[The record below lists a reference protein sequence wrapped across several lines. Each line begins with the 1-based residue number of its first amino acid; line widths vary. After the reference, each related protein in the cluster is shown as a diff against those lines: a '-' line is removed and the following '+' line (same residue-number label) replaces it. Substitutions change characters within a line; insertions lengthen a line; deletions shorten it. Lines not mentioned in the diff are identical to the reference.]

1 MVSAWYQA
9 PVQVS
14 ISLCLSYCMLLLYIF
29 AALIVS
35 YFHSLKVLKI
45 FRVLLLRLIPMIK
58 VSEAYALYIAVKITS
73 SYNAY
78 TVVEA
83 ALVPDPD
90 QADQLLPAPN
100 GTLIMLKLL
109 PVINWSVPA
118 QCIKSN
124 QRGGFKVNNYG
135 IQLSGTSIISLI
147 IQKMSVSLK
156 CACAWQLLL

>member
-1 MVSAWYQA
+1 
-9 PVQVS
+9 
-14 ISLCLSYCMLLLYIF
+14 MLLLCIF

-45 FRVLLLRLIPMIK
+45 FRVLLRLIPMIK
-58 VSEAYALYIAVKITS
+58 VSEPYALYIAVKITS

-78 TVVEA
+78 TVMEA

-90 QADQLLPAPN
+90 QADQLPPAPN

-118 QCIKSN
+118 QCIKSD

-135 IQLSGTSIISLI
+135 IRLSGTSIIFDYLTYWPASGTRFPDN
-147 IQKMSVSLK
+147 
-156 CACAWQLLL
+156 